1 MKNTAKQFLI
11 VLFTFINVMGFAQVK
26 PKLKW
31 KDFLGTWDSKET
43 FDKAKGQTKLSFDKH
58 KADADMNSIQTIW
71 KFAEDDVLYYIKKY
85 ADKEND
91 TTVVK
96 WFYVKAKNTV
106 QLRQQVNMG
115 GYFMI
120 KDLHFLILE
129 MQDDKMR
136 LQLME

>member
-1 MKNTAKQFLI
+1 MKNHKQLLI
-11 VLFTFINVMGFAQVK
+11 AFFILINSCYGFAQVK

-58 KADADMNSIQTIW
+58 KVDTDMSSIQTMW
-71 KFAEDDVLYYIKKY
+71 RFAEDDVLYYIKKY

-115 GYFMI
+115 GYFMV

-136 LQLME
+136 LQLIE